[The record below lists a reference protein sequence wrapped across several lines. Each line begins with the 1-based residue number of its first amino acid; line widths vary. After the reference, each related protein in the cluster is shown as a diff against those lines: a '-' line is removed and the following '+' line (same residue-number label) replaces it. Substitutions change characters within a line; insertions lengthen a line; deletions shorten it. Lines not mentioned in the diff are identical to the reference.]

1 MTKYLT
7 IAIVTA
13 LIAACATRVDYISV
27 YPRSNPPGGLS
38 QAQKVCKAK
47 SQAVSGYDWIDA
59 IVRRENAL
67 NACMLEYGYRLQA
80 MPN

>member
-1 MTKYLT
+1 MKTYLSL
-7 IAIVTA
+7 AIMAAAIT
-13 LIAACATRVDYISV
+13 ACATRVEYISV
-27 YPRSNPPGGLS
+27 YLWSNPPGGLA
-38 QAQKVCKAK
+38 QAQEVCQAK

-80 MPN
+80 VPN